1 MLICIRYEQTLY
13 NLFLTF
19 VIESEYSTTTTTTE
33 TLNKQLTFIVTCFE
47 RISLIQIVRVI
58 VLMSNGE
65 WSAIGQGKANI
76 VFGYQGSDPGKVL
89 S

>member
-13 NLFLTF
+13 NLFLTS
-19 VIESEYSTTTTTTE
+19 VIESEYSTTE
-33 TLNKQLTFIVTCFE
+33 TLNKQLTFIVVCFE
-47 RISLIQIVRVI
+47 RISLIEIVGVI

-76 VFGYQGSDPGKVL
+76 VFDYQGSEPGKVL
-89 S
+89 P